1 MKHSD
6 NKNKSFSSHQG
17 QQKQP
22 IQGSHQ
28 KYEKKQKHHLKG
40 YMYAFAA
47 AFFFSFIAII
57 SKNLLLGGL
66 MPIQLMFYQF
76 TLTLVLLGI
85 WIGIRN
91 PGDLKI
97 SKRQLL
103 HLALQGI
110 IGSTGTNFFFYMA
123 LGHMSAGL
131 ASMLLFLNPVFV
143 TLFFAVT
150 GMRHLKWYN
159 YASVMLAMSG
169 AALVLGILGKA
180 PIAATAIGIVF
191 GLMSSLCYAFFNV
204 FADLKLQTIKPNVIN
219 FYTALFGA
227 VISGS
232 VIVSAQIP
240 LTLQLTQVPMIFL
253 LTLCAGIL
261 PVIFIFSA
269 LKIIG
274 SEKLTVVAT
283 IELPITL
290 ILAFL
295 FLKEQM
301 NPLQIV
307 GVLLILSATLLLHL
321 HEKH

>member
-1 MKHSD
+1 MTHSKT
-6 NKNKSFSSHQG
+6 KNTTVSN
-17 QQKQP
+17 
-22 IQGSHQ
+22 
-28 KYEKKQKHHLKG
+28 HHLKG
-40 YMYAFAA
+40 YLYAFAA

-57 SKNLLLGGL
+57 SKNLLTNGL
-66 MPIQLMFYQF
+66 SPIQLMFYQF
-76 TLTLVLLGI
+76 TLTLILLGI

-91 PGDLKI
+91 PAHFKV
-97 SKRQLL
+97 SKKQLL

-110 IGSTGTNFFFYMA
+110 IGSTGTNFFFYIA
-123 LGHMSAGL
+123 LDHMSAGL

-150 GMRHLKWYN
+150 GMRQLKWYN
-159 YASVMLAMSG
+159 YGSVMLAMSG

-180 PIAATAIGIVF
+180 PIAATAIGIAF

-204 FADLKLQTIKPNVIN
+204 FADLKLQAIKPNVIN

-227 VISGS
+227 IISGS
-232 VIVSAQIP
+232 VIILTKMP
-240 LTLQLTQVPMIFL
+240 LTLQVSQVPMIFL

-290 ILAFL
+290 ILAYL

-301 NPLQIV
+301 NPLQMV